1 MEYRSIF
8 QGQFTLHIN
17 PKLILSA
24 KFVYL
29 RIEMRRYRYL
39 LCFLVSMSVRVVAEP
54 PPAVPLTPDQ
64 AVVVDGIASDGEKVS
79 YLIGNRLGENLAEL
93 NIDDLDYE
101 SLLQGLRAARSELPD
116 RYSEEQLL
124 EAYWRYFDWKQLQKK
139 QLESETLEKSRQ
151 FLAGNQGRESITT
164 TSSGLQYQVMEV
176 GQGRLLDESDWVR
189 IRHQTKLAD
198 GTFISDSSVTPAGV
212 WVPVGE
218 LIPAWKEALLLMPI
232 GSRWIL
238 YAGPELTFGS
248 QSPLKNIPANSVL
261 VFDLELLEARDQVVP
276 TAD

>member
-1 MEYRSIF
+1 MEYRPVF
-8 QGQFTLHIN
+8 QGRVTLHIN

-39 LCFLVSMSVRVVAEP
+39 LCFLVCIPLGVAAEP
-54 PPAVPLTPDQ
+54 SPTVPLTPDQ
-64 AVVVDGIASDGEKVS
+64 AVIIDSVASDGEKVS
-79 YLIGNRLGENLAEL
+79 YLIGYRLGENLAEL

-101 SLLQGLRAARSELPD
+101 SLFQGLRAARSELPGG
-116 RYSEEQLL
+116 YSEEQLL
-124 EAYWRYFDWKQLQKK
+124 QAYWRYFDWKQLQKK
-139 QLESETLEKSRQ
+139 QLESENLEKSRQ
-151 FLAGNQGRESITT
+151 FLAGNQGRESIVATT
-164 TSSGLQYQVMEV
+164 SGLQYQVMEV
-176 GQGRLLDESDWVR
+176 GQGRLLDESDWVL

-198 GTFISDSSVTPAGV
+198 GTFISDSSITPAGV

-218 LIPAWKEALLLMPI
+218 LIPAWKEALLLMPV
-232 GSRWIL
+232 GSRWML

-248 QSPLKNIPANSVL
+248 QPPLKSIPANSVL
-261 VFDLELLEARDQVVP
+261 VFDLELLEARAQIVP